1 MSLII
6 DESTSLTIDELTIVY
21 PDQLILE
28 ISPEETEQVWQ
39 ELPNYSNNTARHNAF
54 SNRLCLNMTI
64 KYLTEDE
71 PPETTPQISPNLETV
86 NQIWEVVNGSAI
98 TIGETRIILIPTEEI
113 DTETFA
119 IPQEWVDLPSW
130 VGDYYLAA
138 IVEPEAY
145 RIRIWGYTSYQNL
158 KNKAEYDE
166 FERLYYL
173 GQEFMTEDLNVM
185 WVTQEICPLPKPE
198 VAAVTSLSG
207 DEATILVR
215 ELGRSP
221 GYLTRLQVE
230 FEKWGALLE
239 NQNLL
244 RMLYEERLGDER
256 KTSTNLWQ
264 WLDGIFETAWETV
277 DEILTPEQLVISS
290 SYRSSSYRS
299 SENIFSPSVRIS
311 RGKKIDLGMQVS
323 EESVALV
330 VSWLSETEDDNIKIQ
345 VYPMGGKT
353 YLSPGIKL
361 IIMDENGE
369 ELMNVESRDA
379 DNFIQFKLYAERG
392 EKFGVAV
399 ALGEARVTEYFC
411 LE

>member
-1 MSLII
+1 MSL
-6 DESTSLTIDELTIVY
+6 TTDELIIVF

-28 ISPEETEQVWQ
+28 FSPEESEQLWQ
-39 ELPNYSNNTARHNAF
+39 ELPNYSNDAARWNAF
-54 SNRLCLNMTI
+54 LNRLCLNMMM

-71 PPETTPQISPNLETV
+71 PPETTPQISPNLETL

-119 IPQEWVDLPSW
+119 VPQEWVDLPSW

-138 IVEPEAY
+138 LVEQEKY

-158 KNKAEYDE
+158 KDEANYDE
-166 FERLYYL
+166 FDRIYYL

-185 WVTQEICPLPKPE
+185 WVAREICPLPKPE
-198 VAAVTSLSG
+198 VEAVENLSG
-207 DEATILVR
+207 DEATALVR

-221 GYLTRLQVE
+221 GYYPRLQVE

-244 RMLYEERLGDER
+244 RMLYEERLGSDR
-256 KTSTNLWQ
+256 QTSTSTNLLQ
-264 WLDGIFETAWETV
+264 WLDGIFESAWQTV
-277 DEILTPEQLVISS
+277 ESILNFEQLESAS
-290 SYRSSSYRS
+290 SYRSN
-299 SENIFSPSVRIS
+299 ENISSRSVKLS
-311 RGKKIDLGMQVS
+311 RGKRIDLGMRLV

-330 VSWLSETEDDNIKIQ
+330 VSWLWETEEDNIRIR

-353 YLSPGIKL
+353 YLLPGIKL
-361 IIMDENGE
+361 IVMDENGE
-369 ELMNVESRDA
+369 ELMDVESRDA

-392 EKFGVAV
+392 EKFSVAV
-399 ALGEARVTEYFC
+399 AFGEARITEQFY

>member
-1 MSLII
+1 M
-6 DESTSLTIDELTIVY
+6 SLTIDELTIIY

-28 ISPEETEQVWQ
+28 LSPEEIEQVWQ
-39 ELPNYSNNTARHNAF
+39 ELPNYSNDAARWNAF
-54 SNRLCLNMTI
+54 LNHLCLNIIM
-64 KYLTEDE
+64 KYLAEDE
-71 PPETTPQISPNLETV
+71 PPETQPQISPNLETL

-138 IVEPEAY
+138 LVEPEEE
-145 RIRIWGYTSYQNL
+145 RMRIWGYTSYQNL
-158 KNKAEYDE
+158 KDE
-166 FERLYYL
+166 ANYNEFDRLYYL

-185 WVTQEICPLPKPE
+185 WVAREVCPVTKPE
-198 VAAVTSLSG
+198 VAAVGSLSG
-207 DEATILVR
+207 DEATALVR

-221 GYLTRLQVE
+221 GYYPRLEVE

-244 RMLYEERLGDER
+244 RMLYEERLGGDR
-256 KTSTNLWQ
+256 PTSTSTNLWQ
-264 WLDGIFETAWETV
+264 WLDGIFETAWQIV
-277 DEILTPEQLVISS
+277 DEILTPEQLVISF
-290 SYRSSSYRS
+290 SYRNRS

-311 RGKKIDLGMQVS
+311 RGKKIDLGMRLV
-323 EESVALV
+323 EESVALI
-330 VSWLSETEDDNIKIQ
+330 VSWLPETEEDNIRIR

-353 YLSPGIKL
+353 YLPPGIKL
-361 IIMDENGE
+361 IVMDEKGE
-369 ELMNVESRDA
+369 ELMDVESRDA
-379 DNFIQFKLYAERG
+379 DNFIQLKLYAERG
-392 EKFGVAV
+392 EKFSVAV
-399 ALGEARVTEYFC
+399 AFGEARITENFC

>member
-1 MSLII
+1 M
-6 DESTSLTIDELTIVY
+6 SLTIDELAIVF

-28 ISPEETEQVWQ
+28 FSPEETEQVWQ
-39 ELPNYSNNTARHNAF
+39 ELPNYSNDAARWNAF
-54 SNRLCLNMTI
+54 LNRLCLNMML

-71 PPETTPQISPNLETV
+71 PPETTPQISPNLETL

-98 TIGETRIILIPTEEI
+98 SIGETRIILIPTEEI

-119 IPQEWVDLPSW
+119 VPQEWVDLPSW

-138 IVEPEAY
+138 LVEQEKY

-158 KNKAEYDE
+158 KDE
-166 FERLYYL
+166 ANYNEFDRLYYL

-185 WVTQEICPLPKPE
+185 WVAREVCPLPKPE
-198 VAAVTSLSG
+198 VAAVGSLSG
-207 DEATILVR
+207 DEATALVR
-215 ELGRSP
+215 DLGRSP
-221 GYLTRLQVE
+221 GYYPRLQVE

-244 RMLYEERLGDER
+244 RMLYEERLGGDR
-256 KTSTNLWQ
+256 PTYTNLLQ
-264 WLDGIFETAWETV
+264 WLDGIFESGWQTV
-277 DEILTPEQLVISS
+277 ESILNFEQLEI
-290 SYRSSSYRS
+290 SSSYRS
-299 SENIFSPSVRIS
+299 SENISSRSVRLS
-311 RGKKIDLGMQVS
+311 RGKRIDLGMRLV

-330 VSWLSETEDDNIKIQ
+330 VSWLWETEEDNIRIR

-353 YLSPGIKL
+353 YLPLGIKL
-361 IIMDENGE
+361 IVMDENGV
-369 ELMNVESRDA
+369 ELMDVESHDA

-392 EKFGVAV
+392 EKFSVAV
-399 ALGEARVTEYFC
+399 AFGEAIITEYFY

>member
-1 MSLII
+1 M
-6 DESTSLTIDELTIVY
+6 SLTIDELTIIY

-28 ISPEETEQVWQ
+28 LSPEEIEQVWQ
-39 ELPNYSNNTARHNAF
+39 ELPNYSNDAARWNAF
-54 SNRLCLNMTI
+54 LNHLCLNIIM
-64 KYLTEDE
+64 KYLAEDE
-71 PPETTPQISPNLETV
+71 PPETQPQISPNLETL

-138 IVEPEAY
+138 LVEPEEE
-145 RIRIWGYTSYQNL
+145 RMRIWGYTSYQNL
-158 KNKAEYDE
+158 KDE
-166 FERLYYL
+166 ANYNEFDRLYYL

-185 WVTQEICPLPKPE
+185 WVAREVCPVTKPE
-198 VAAVTSLSG
+198 VAAVGSLSG
-207 DEATILVR
+207 DEATALVR

-221 GYLTRLQVE
+221 GYYPRLEVE

-244 RMLYEERLGDER
+244 RMLYEERLGGDR
-256 KTSTNLWQ
+256 PTSTSTNLWQ
-264 WLDGIFETAWETV
+264 WLDGIFETAWQIV
-277 DEILTPEQLVISS
+277 DEILTPEQLVISF
-290 SYRSSSYRS
+290 SYRNRS

-311 RGKKIDLGMQVS
+311 RGKKIDLGMRLV
-323 EESVALV
+323 EESVALIV
-330 VSWLSETEDDNIKIQ
+330 RWLPETEEDNIRIR

-353 YLSPGIKL
+353 YLPPGIKL
-361 IIMDENGE
+361 IVMDEKGE
-369 ELMNVESRDA
+369 ELMDVESRDA
-379 DNFIQFKLYAERG
+379 DNFIQLKLYAERG
-392 EKFGVAV
+392 EKFSVAV
-399 ALGEARVTEYFC
+399 AFGEARITENFC

>member
-1 MSLII
+1 MP
-6 DESTSLTIDELTIVY
+6 LTIDELTIVY
-21 PDQLILE
+21 PDQLLLKF
-28 ISPEETEQVWQ
+28 SPEETEQLWQ
-39 ELPNYSNNTARHNAF
+39 ESQNYSNDAARWNAF
-54 SNRLCLNMTI
+54 LNRLCLNIMM

-71 PPETTPQISPNLETV
+71 PLETTPQISPNLETL

-119 IPQEWVDLPSW
+119 IPQEWVDLPSL

-138 IVEPEAY
+138 VVEPEEY

-166 FERLYYL
+166 FERIYYL
-173 GQEFMTEDLNVM
+173 GQEFLTEDLNVM
-185 WVTQEICPLPKPE
+185 WVAREICPLPKPE
-198 VAAVTSLSG
+198 VAALGSLTA
-207 DEATILVR
+207 DEATALVR

-221 GYLTRLQVE
+221 AYLTRLQVE

-244 RMLYEERLGDER
+244 RMLYEERLGDEQ

-264 WLDGIFETAWETV
+264 WLDGIFETGWQTV
-277 DEILTPEQLVISS
+277 ESILNVEQLEISS
-290 SYRSSSYRS
+290 SYRSR
-299 SENIFSPSVRIS
+299 ENLSFRSVRIS
-311 RGKKIDLGMQVS
+311 RGKKIDLGMRVA

-330 VSWLSETEDDNIKIQ
+330 VSWLSETEEDNIRIR
-345 VYPMGGKT
+345 VYPLGGKT
-353 YLSPGIKL
+353 YLLPGVKL
-361 IIMDENGE
+361 IVMDENGE
-369 ELMNVESRDA
+369 ELIDVESRDA
-379 DNFIQFKLYAERG
+379 DNFIQLKLYAERG
-392 EKFGVAV
+392 EKFSIAV
-399 ALGEARVTEYFC
+399 ALEEAKVTESFC